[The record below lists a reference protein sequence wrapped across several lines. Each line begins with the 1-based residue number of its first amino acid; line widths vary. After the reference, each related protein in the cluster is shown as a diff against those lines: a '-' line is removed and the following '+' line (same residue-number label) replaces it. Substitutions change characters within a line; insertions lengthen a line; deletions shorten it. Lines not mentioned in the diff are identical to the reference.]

1 MFGGKTD
8 MGALLS
14 TIEMNEDSK
23 WLALTIQMSQS
34 LFRPKVCPISDTKT
48 IIVGGYGGSQILS
61 KTVYVFE
68 FKSH

>member
-1 MFGGKTD
+1 MTETSE
-8 MGALLS
+8 LLKP
-14 TIEMNEDSK
+14 T
-23 WLALTIQMSQS
+23 TMSLHS